1 MRGPIRS
8 EWDQMREHDVLFL
21 LSIVPPDSATLASW
35 QASGTPAK
43 PDQLYGLT
51 HVRGCE
57 VIEVGAC
64 KIQMFAVWS
73 VLPVVPSRHWF

>member
-1 MRGPIRS
+1 
-8 EWDQMREHDVLFL
+8 MREHDVLFL

-35 QASGTPAK
+35 QAQGTPAK

-57 VIEVGAC
+57 VIEVSHEVMSHGD
-64 KIQMFAVWS
+64 QPG
-73 VLPVVPSRHWF
+73 VLGSGKM